1 MSVPDTEL
9 QIAMEA
15 LMAKEIKRLLA
26 QADSCVFV
34 VYDIKDPS
42 MEPHDYRC
50 HERKGDQPIRMD
62 VSLDFEGIGVWY
74 LVFRK
79 DTKFTAKKILLH
91 IESGQFKHGQM
102 GNFKGYWADFPQY
115 ITEDRWV
122 QEQLAKATSNQQFVP
137 TDMSEDIADIA
148 HKELAIEQSAPLDT
162 PAEEVVIPDE
172 VKSEPHWY
180 EPPDLKDEKPQ
191 VGLFAAIDDDSR
203 DLDEIFAEG
212 SVEVDGFPSQ
222 PFSRFGD

>member
-1 MSVPDTEL
+1 MFVPDTEL

-15 LMAKEIKRLLA
+15 LMAKEIKRLLT

-42 MEPHDYRC
+42 MEPHDYIC
-50 HERKGDQPIRMD
+50 HERKGEAPIRMD

-79 DTKFTAKKILLH
+79 KEKFTAKKILLQ

-102 GNFKGYWADFPQY
+102 GNFKGNWADFPQY

-122 QEQLAKATSNQQFVP
+122 QEQLAKAAANQQLMP
-137 TDMSEDIADIA
+137 TEIETYIAEVSEIE
-148 HKELAIEQSAPLDT
+148 KEEKLTEA
-162 PAEEVVIPDE
+162 
-172 VKSEPHWY
+172 VKVEEPHWY
-180 EPPDLKDEKPQ
+180 EPPEAKNEDPQ
-191 VGLFAAIDDDSR
+191 ISLFALDDLESQ
-203 DLDEIFAEG
+203 DLDKIFAEG
-212 SVEVDGFPSQ
+212 SVEVSEFPTQ
-222 PFSRFGD
+222 PFSRFAD